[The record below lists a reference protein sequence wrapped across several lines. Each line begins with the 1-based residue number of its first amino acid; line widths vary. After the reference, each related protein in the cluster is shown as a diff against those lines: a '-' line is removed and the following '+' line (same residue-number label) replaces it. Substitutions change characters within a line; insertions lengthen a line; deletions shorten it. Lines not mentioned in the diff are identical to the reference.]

1 MNCKISATFSK
12 KGDMRFISHLDLMR
26 LFHRAL
32 RRSGLAITITKGFNP
47 HPKIS
52 VSRALKLGLESE
64 EESAIFYLD
73 EDIKAQ
79 DFRNRINE
87 QLPEGV
93 RIKDA
98 KADIG

>member
-1 MNCKISATFSK
+1 MSCKISAAFSK

-32 RRSGLAITITKGFNP
+32 RRSRLAITITKGFNP

-64 EESAIFYLD
+64 NESAIFYFD
-73 EDIKAQ
+73 EDVKAQ
-79 DFRNRINE
+79 DFINRINE
-87 QLPEGV
+87 QLPEGI

-98 KADIG
+98 KTDTD